1 MSLKERINKEY
12 LEAFKGRDIFKKTV
26 LSVIKGEIQTI
37 EKNNKVDALSDEE
50 ITKILQKS
58 VKSLNEMIKT
68 GDEDSKKE
76 LEIINSYLPKQMSE
90 SEIEVKIKEL
100 ISEGADNIGLIM
112 KEFSKLPADRSL
124 VSKIFNKLK

>member
-12 LEAFKGRDIFKKTV
+12 LDAFKSRDIFKKTV

-37 EKNNKVDALSDEE
+37 EKKQNVENLSDEE

-124 VSKIFNKLK
+124 VAKIFNKLK